1 MKSKP
6 GVFALLGH
14 FLGMA
19 ESRLEL
25 FLAEWQREKSR
36 FALLIACLCLGIGS
50 ALLAA
55 VGLILTAILLTP
67 DEHRW
72 ITASVCTLV
81 LAVSAAICAFV
92 VVRLTVRGGRPFL
105 ETTDELKKDALCLKE
120 LVKSRKSH
128 S

>member
-1 MKSKP
+1 MKFQQ
-6 GVFALLGH
+6 GVSALLGH

-25 FLAEWQREKSR
+25 LCAEWQREKSR
-36 FALLIACLCLGIGS
+36 FALLLACLCLGIGS

-55 VGLILTAILLTP
+55 VGLMLTAILLTP
-67 DEHRW
+67 EEQRW
-72 ITASVCTLV
+72 ITASVCTLI
-81 LAVSAAICAFV
+81 LMVSATICV
-92 VVRLTVRGGRPFL
+92 VVVLKLTVRGTRPFA

-120 LVKSRKSH
+120 LVKSKGSN